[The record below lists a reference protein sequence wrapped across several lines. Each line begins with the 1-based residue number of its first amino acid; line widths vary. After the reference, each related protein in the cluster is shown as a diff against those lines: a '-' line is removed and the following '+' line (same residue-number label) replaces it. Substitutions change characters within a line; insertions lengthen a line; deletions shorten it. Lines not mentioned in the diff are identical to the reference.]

1 MIYSLNKSI
10 QQVLSRFWG
19 HHIAHMEIVYVVTV
33 LYILLII
40 GLVLGS
46 EYFSLENFLGENA
59 TSTLM
64 CYLKIKRLG

>member
-19 HHIAHMEIVYVVTV
+19 HHIAHMEIVYVATL
-33 LYILLII
+33 LYVFLITGLIL
-40 GLVLGS
+40 GAK
-46 EYFSLENFLGENA
+46 YFSLEDFLGENA
-59 TSTLM
+59 TSSLM

>member
-19 HHIAHMEIVYVVTV
+19 HHIAHMEIVYVVTL
-33 LYILLII
+33 LYIFLIT
-40 GLVLGS
+40 GLILGGT
-46 EYFSLENFLGENA
+46 YFSLEDFLGENA

-64 CYLKIKRLG
+64 CYLKIKRVG

>member
-10 QQVLSRFWG
+10 QHVLSRFWG
-19 HHIAHMEIVYVVTV
+19 HHIAHMEIVYVATV
-33 LYILLII
+33 LYIFLIT
-40 GLVLGS
+40 GLILGDK
-46 EYFSLENFLGENA
+46 YFSIEDFLGENA